1 MAVEQTAPPALSAAI
16 AADAHRPGSVD
27 RALLDGQVWL
37 TAASQE
43 ALYRRPA
50 ARPATRV
57 ARPFLEHIV
66 ANLTR
71 DAAHEFQRASA
82 LRRWVAAIP
91 RTYPEG
97 GRATRDGFWNDYQ
110 TYLCGGTEEEVIKK
124 GSPLA
129 AELSR
134 VLVALAQTAGLPA
147 RLVFL
152 YADAPPVRHTV
163 AEIFLTGRWSVF
175 DPVSDRCFAWSKHGY
190 ASAWEIRQQPWLL
203 DRLQDHARLPYVASR
218 FYMSAALADYDPW
231 DPAHQFPWDP
241 IGAAMADRLLAGEAS

>member
-1 MAVEQTAPPALSAAI
+1 MAVEQTAPPALRAAI
-16 AADAHRPGSVD
+16 AADPHRPGSVD

-37 TAASQE
+37 TAASQA
-43 ALYRRPA
+43 ALYQPPP
-50 ARPATRV
+50 ARPAMR
-57 ARPFLEHIV
+57 APRPFLERIV
-66 ANLTR
+66 ADVTG
-71 DAAHEFQRASA
+71 DATHDFQRASA
-82 LRRWVAAIP
+82 LRRWVAAVP
-91 RTYPEG
+91 RTFPEG
-97 GRATRDGFWNDYQ
+97 GRATRDGFWDDYH
-110 TYLCGGTEEEVIKK
+110 TFLCGGAEEELIKK

-134 VLVALAQTAGLPA
+134 VLVTLAQTAGLPA

-152 YADAPPVRHTV
+152 YADSPPVRHTV

-218 FYMSAALADYDPW
+218 FYMSAAIAEYDPW
-231 DPAHQFPWDP
+231 DLAHQFPWDP
-241 IGAAMADRLLAGEAS
+241 IDAATAGRLLAGEAS